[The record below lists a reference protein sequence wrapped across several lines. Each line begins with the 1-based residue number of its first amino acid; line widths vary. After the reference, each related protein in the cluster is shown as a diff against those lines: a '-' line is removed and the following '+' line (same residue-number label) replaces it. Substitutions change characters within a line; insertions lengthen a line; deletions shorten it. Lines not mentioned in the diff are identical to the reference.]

1 MKMQIVTMKLDGNNF
16 SISRKLT
23 DTKNRRNND
32 YASCSVIVLK
42 PMFCCK
48 SGFIAHGF
56 SSFESPIIEHDMDN
70 INESI
75 DDFVKAVFS
84 K

>member
-16 SISRKLT
+16 SISRKLV
-23 DTKNRRNND
+23 DTKNHRNND

-56 SSFESPIIEHDMDN
+56 SSFESPIIEHDLN
-70 INESI
+70 NVNESI
-75 DDFVKAVFS
+75 DDFVKEVFAQ
-84 K
+84 

>member
-16 SISRKLT
+16 TISRKLT

-32 YASCSVIVLK
+32 YASCSITVLK

-48 SGFIAHGF
+48 SGFIASGF
-56 SSFESPIIEHDMDN
+56 SSIYKSTILHDLN
-70 INESI
+70 NVNESI
-75 DDFVKAVFS
+75 DDFVKEVFAQ
-84 K
+84 

>member
-1 MKMQIVTMKLDGNNF
+1 MQFVTLKLEGNNF

-23 DTKNRRNND
+23 DTENRRNNE
-32 YASCSVIVLK
+32 YASCNITVLN

-70 INESI
+70 IDESI

>member
-32 YASCSVIVLK
+32 YASCNITVLA

-48 SGFIAHGF
+48 SGFIASGF
-56 SSFESPIIEHDMDN
+56 SSFESPIIEHDLNN

-75 DDFVKAVFS
+75 DDFLKAVFL